1 MYDLVNIFSIF
12 LPQLLMYPNPK
23 DPLNSEAARLLMK
36 DEAEYN
42 VKVKDYVKRFAS
54 AELMSGIPV
63 RKGDSE
69 KHKPARDDLSETS
82 QVAVSSDSEDD
93 LISEM

>member
-36 DEAEYN
+36 DETEYHT
-42 VKVKDYVKRFAS
+42 KVKDYVKRYATP
-54 AELMSGIPV
+54 ELMSANPKV
-63 RKGDSE
+63 LESA
-69 KHKPARDDLSETS
+69 KHKPAIDDLSETS
-82 QVAVSSDSEDD
+82 QVAISSDSDND
-93 LISEM
+93 LDI